1 MEDIHGVTV
10 GDGTNGAEVNSGA
23 DVSVSE
29 RRALISRHVLSWCEA
44 GIVESTR
51 PELSAEAA
59 LLLAGGYV
67 DDETRTIMAERR
79 AVGRSFPDIGGWSDL
94 RYLTDEYTR
103 TCRRLSAARIG
114 PVQVVLERR
123 VQALEKRVN
132 SARSAVVRSS
142 RHFANSVRA
151 IRKDRRDGLHLD
163 VEQREALFVG
173 LTRTPVPAKST
184 TALSS
189 VADSGSAALDKL
201 AGRLAR
207 IEGSGLLADAGR
219 RMAEVLDGLAPH
231 DDDSVAGKVAGKYD
245 ALLYLA
251 GNVYD
256 RIESSNAWHSD
267 HFVVQR
273 NQLDL
278 ADEITQIAVDTVAL
292 RSILAE
298 LDEAADLARDEAT
311 RASIASRTRA
321 LGDVW
326 DQLVERVAA
335 LARIGDLV
343 SRAEEQLSSQRAVEH
358 AASLDSRIDDLLAR
372 SGSRELSAANTH
384 YVGDQFDGVEE
395 LMFAHR
401 AALYG
406 DIALL
411 TSGNERPAP

>member
-1 MEDIHGVTV
+1 M

-23 DVSVSE
+23 DVSVAE
-29 RRALISRHVLSWCEA
+29 RRALISSHVLSWCEA
-44 GIVESTR
+44 GIVESNR
-51 PELSAEAA
+51 PELSTEVA

-67 DDETRTIMAERR
+67 DDETRAIMAERR
-79 AVGRSFPDIGGWSDL
+79 AVGRSFPDIGSWSEL

-123 VQALEKRVN
+123 VQALEKRVQA
-132 SARSAVVRSS
+132 ARSAVVRSN
-142 RHFANSVRA
+142 RHFASSVRA

-184 TALSS
+184 TGLGA
-189 VADSGSAALDKL
+189 VAGSGSAALDKL
-201 AGRLAR
+201 AGRLASL
-207 IEGSGLLADAGR
+207 EGSGVLADAGR

-231 DDDSVAGKVAGKYD
+231 DDDGVTGKYD

-278 ADEITQIAVDTVAL
+278 ADEITQISVDTVAL

-298 LDEAADLARDEAT
+298 LDEAANLARDEAT
-311 RASIASRTRA
+311 RASIDSRTRA
-321 LGDVW
+321 LGAVW

-384 YVGDQFDGVEE
+384 YVGDQFDGVDE
-395 LMFAHR
+395 LMLAHR

>member
-1 MEDIHGVTV
+1 MAEIHGVTV
-10 GDGTNGAEVNSGA
+10 GNGTNGAEVNSGA
-23 DVSVSE
+23 DVSVTE
-29 RRALISRHVLSWCEA
+29 RRALISSHVLSWCEA
-44 GIVESTR
+44 GIVESNR
-51 PELSAEAA
+51 PELSTEVA

-67 DDETRTIMAERR
+67 DDETRAIMAERR
-79 AVGRSFPDIGGWSDL
+79 AVGRSFPDIGSWSEL

-123 VQALEKRVN
+123 VQALEKRVQA
-132 SARSAVVRSS
+132 ARSAVVRSN
-142 RHFANSVRA
+142 RHFASSVRA

-184 TALSS
+184 TGLGA
-189 VADSGSAALDKL
+189 VAGSGSAALDKL
-201 AGRLAR
+201 AGRLASL
-207 IEGSGLLADAGR
+207 EGSGVLADAGR

-231 DDDSVAGKVAGKYD
+231 DDDGVSGKYD

-278 ADEITQIAVDTVAL
+278 ADEITQISVDTVAL

-298 LDEAADLARDEAT
+298 LDEAANLARDEAT
-311 RASIASRTRA
+311 RASIDSRTRA
-321 LGDVW
+321 LGAVW

-384 YVGDQFDGVEE
+384 YVGDQFDGVDE
-395 LMFAHR
+395 LMLAHR

>member
-1 MEDIHGVTV
+1 MAEIHGVTV

-23 DVSVSE
+23 DVSVTE
-29 RRALISRHVLSWCEA
+29 RRALISSHVRSWCEA
-44 GIVESTR
+44 GIVESNR
-51 PELSAEAA
+51 PELSTEVA

-67 DDETRTIMAERR
+67 DDETRAIMAERR
-79 AVGRSFPDIGGWSDL
+79 AVGRSFPDIGSWSEL

-123 VQALEKRVN
+123 VQALEKRVQA
-132 SARSAVVRSS
+132 ARSAVVRSN
-142 RHFANSVRA
+142 RHFASSVRA

-184 TALSS
+184 TGLGA
-189 VADSGSAALDKL
+189 VAGSGSAALDKL
-201 AGRLAR
+201 AGRLASL
-207 IEGSGLLADAGR
+207 EGSGVLADAGR

-231 DDDSVAGKVAGKYD
+231 DDDGVTGKYD

-278 ADEITQIAVDTVAL
+278 ADEITQISVDTVAL

-298 LDEAADLARDEAT
+298 LDEAANLARDEVT
-311 RASIASRTRA
+311 RASIDSRTRA
-321 LGDVW
+321 LGAVW

-384 YVGDQFDGVEE
+384 YVGDQFDGVDE
-395 LMFAHR
+395 LMLAHR

>member
-1 MEDIHGVTV
+1 MAEIHGVSV

-23 DVSVSE
+23 DVSVTE
-29 RRALISRHVLSWCEA
+29 RRALISSHVRTWCEA
-44 GIVESTR
+44 GIVESNR
-51 PELSAEAA
+51 PELSTEVA

-67 DDETRTIMAERR
+67 DDETRAIMAERR
-79 AVGRSFPDIGGWSDL
+79 AVGRSFPDIGGWSEL

-103 TCRRLSAARIG
+103 TCRRLNAARIG

-123 VQALEKRVN
+123 VQALEKRVH
-132 SARSAVVRSS
+132 SARSAVVRSN
-142 RHFANSVRA
+142 RHFASSVRA

-184 TALSS
+184 TGLGS
-189 VADSGSAALDKL
+189 VAGSGSAALDKL
-201 AGRLAR
+201 AGRLAS
-207 IEGSGLLADAGR
+207 IEGSGVLADAGR
-219 RMAEVLDGLAPH
+219 RVAEVLDVLTPH
-231 DDDSVAGKVAGKYD
+231 DDDGLAGRYD

-278 ADEITQIAVDTVAL
+278 ADEITQISVDTVAL

-311 RASIASRTRA
+311 RASIDSRIRA
-321 LGDVW
+321 LGAVW

-343 SRAEEQLSSQRAVEH
+343 SRAEDQLSSQRAVAH

>member
-1 MEDIHGVTV
+1 MAEIHGVTV

-23 DVSVSE
+23 DVSVAE
-29 RRALISRHVLSWCEA
+29 RRALISSHVLSWCEA
-44 GIVESTR
+44 GIVESNR
-51 PELSAEAA
+51 PELSTEVA

-67 DDETRTIMAERR
+67 DDETRAIMAERR
-79 AVGRSFPDIGGWSDL
+79 AVGRSFPDIGSWSEL

-123 VQALEKRVN
+123 VQALEKRVQA
-132 SARSAVVRSS
+132 ARSAVVRSN
-142 RHFANSVRA
+142 RHFASSVRA

-184 TALSS
+184 TGLGA
-189 VADSGSAALDKL
+189 VAGSGSAALDKL
-201 AGRLAR
+201 AGRLASL
-207 IEGSGLLADAGR
+207 EGSGVLADAGR

-231 DDDSVAGKVAGKYD
+231 DDDGVTGKYD

-278 ADEITQIAVDTVAL
+278 ADEITQISVDTVAL

-298 LDEAADLARDEAT
+298 LDEAANLARDEAT
-311 RASIASRTRA
+311 RASIDSRTRA
-321 LGDVW
+321 LGAVW

-384 YVGDQFDGVEE
+384 YVGDQFDGVDE
-395 LMFAHR
+395 LMLAHR

>member
-1 MEDIHGVTV
+1 MTDGREMR
-10 GDGTNGAEVNSGA
+10 DGTD
-23 DVSVSE
+23 DVFVVASVTE
-29 RRALISRHVLSWCEA
+29 RRTLISTRVREWCAA
-44 GIVESTR
+44 GTVESNR
-51 PELSAEAA
+51 PELSDDVA
-59 LLLAGGYV
+59 LLIAGGYG
-67 DDETRTIMAERR
+67 DESTRSILANRR
-79 AVGRSFPDIGGWSDL
+79 SVGRSFPEIGGFSEL
-94 RYLTDEYTR
+94 RYLTDELARTR
-103 TCRRLSAARIG
+103 RRLLATRIG

-123 VQALEKRVN
+123 VQALEKRVQ
-132 SARSAVVRSS
+132 SMRSAIVHSN
-142 RHFANSVRA
+142 RHFASSVRA

-163 VEQREALFVG
+163 VEQREALFAG
-173 LTRTPVPAKST
+173 LTRTPVPAKLPVGLGVV
-184 TALSS
+184 ASS
-189 VADSGSAALDKL
+189 GNAALDKL
-201 AGRLAR
+201 AAQFGKVQGTGV
-207 IEGSGLLADAGR
+207 IADAGR
-219 RMAEVLDGLAPH
+219 RIAEVLDGLV
-231 DDDSVAGKVAGKYD
+231 DSEPEGRAGEYD

-251 GNVYD
+251 GNLFD
-256 RIESSNAWHSD
+256 RIESSSAWHSD
-267 HFVVQR
+267 HFVIQR

-298 LDEAADLARDEAT
+298 LDDAETLARDEGT
-311 RASIASRTRA
+311 RAGIASRREA
-321 LGDVW
+321 LGAVW

-343 SRAEEQLSSQRAVEH
+343 ARAEDQLSSQRAVAH

-411 TSGNERPAP
+411 TSGNERRAP

>member
-1 MEDIHGVTV
+1 MAEIHGVTV
-10 GDGTNGAEVNSGA
+10 GDGTSGAEVNSGA
-23 DVSVSE
+23 DVSVTE
-29 RRALISRHVLSWCEA
+29 RRALISSHVRTWCEA
-44 GIVESTR
+44 GIVESNR
-51 PELSAEAA
+51 PELSTEVA

-67 DDETRTIMAERR
+67 DDETRAIMADRR
-79 AVGRSFPDIGGWSDL
+79 AVGRSFPDIGGWSEL

-132 SARSAVVRSS
+132 TARSAVVRSN
-142 RHFANSVRA
+142 RHFASSVRA

-184 TALSS
+184 TGLGS
-189 VADSGSAALDKL
+189 VAGSGSAALDKL
-201 AGRLAR
+201 AGRLAS
-207 IEGSGLLADAGR
+207 IEGSGVLADAGR
-219 RMAEVLDGLAPH
+219 RVAEVLDGLATH
-231 DDDSVAGKVAGKYD
+231 DDGGLAGKYD

-278 ADEITQIAVDTVAL
+278 ADEITQISVDTVAL

-298 LDEAADLARDEAT
+298 LDEAAGLARDEAT
-311 RASIASRTRA
+311 RASIDSRIRA
-321 LGDVW
+321 LGAVW

-343 SRAEEQLSSQRAVEH
+343 SRAEDQLSSQRAVAH

>member
-1 MEDIHGVTV
+1 MAEIHGVTA
-10 GDGTNGAEVNSGA
+10 GDGTSGAEVNSGA
-23 DVSVSE
+23 DVSVAE
-29 RRALISRHVLSWCEA
+29 RRALISSHVRIWCEA
-44 GIVESTR
+44 GIVESNR
-51 PELSAEAA
+51 PELSTEVA

-67 DDETRTIMAERR
+67 DDETRAVMANRR
-79 AVGRSFPDIGGWSDL
+79 AVGRSFPDIGGWSEL

-123 VQALEKRVN
+123 VQTLEKRVHA
-132 SARSAVVRSS
+132 ARSAVVRSH
-142 RHFANSVRA
+142 RHFAGSVRA

-163 VEQREALFVG
+163 VDQREALFVG

-184 TALSS
+184 TGLGS
-189 VADSGSAALDKL
+189 VADSGSAVLDKL
-201 AGRLAR
+201 AGRLAS
-207 IEGSGLLADAGR
+207 IEGSGVLADAGR

-231 DDDSVAGKVAGKYD
+231 DDDGIAGKYD

-256 RIESSNAWHSD
+256 RIESSHAWHSD

-278 ADEITQIAVDTVAL
+278 ADEITQISVDTVAL

-298 LDEAADLARDEAT
+298 LDEAADLARDAAT
-311 RASIASRTRA
+311 RESIDSRTRA
-321 LGDVW
+321 LGAVW

>member
-1 MEDIHGVTV
+1 MAEIHGVTV
-10 GDGTNGAEVNSGA
+10 GEGTSGAEVNSGA
-23 DVSVSE
+23 DVSVAE
-29 RRALISRHVLSWCEA
+29 RRALISSHVRTWCEA
-44 GIVESTR
+44 GIVESNR
-51 PELSAEAA
+51 PELSTEVA

-67 DDETRTIMAERR
+67 DDETRAIMADRR
-79 AVGRSFPDIGGWSDL
+79 AVGRSFPDIGGWSEL

-132 SARSAVVRSS
+132 TARSAVVRSN
-142 RHFANSVRA
+142 RHFASSVRA

-184 TALSS
+184 TGLGS
-189 VADSGSAALDKL
+189 VAGSGSAALDKL
-201 AGRLAR
+201 AGRLAS
-207 IEGSGLLADAGR
+207 IEGSGVLADAGR
-219 RMAEVLDGLAPH
+219 RVAPSRRAPRPH
-231 DDDSVAGKVAGKYD
+231 DDGGLAGKYD

-278 ADEITQIAVDTVAL
+278 ADEISQISVDTVAL

-311 RASIASRTRA
+311 RASIDSRIRA
-321 LGDVW
+321 LGAVW

-343 SRAEEQLSSQRAVEH
+343 SRAEDQLSSQRAVAH

>member
-1 MEDIHGVTV
+1 MAEIHGVTV

-23 DVSVSE
+23 DVSVAE
-29 RRALISRHVLSWCEA
+29 RRALISSHVRSWCEA
-44 GIVESTR
+44 GIVESNR
-51 PELSAEAA
+51 PELSTEVA

-67 DDETRTIMAERR
+67 DDETRAIMAERR
-79 AVGRSFPDIGGWSDL
+79 VVGRSFPDIGSWSEL

-123 VQALEKRVN
+123 VQALEKRVQA
-132 SARSAVVRSS
+132 ARSAVVRSN
-142 RHFANSVRA
+142 RHFAGSVRA

-184 TALSS
+184 TGLGA
-189 VADSGSAALDKL
+189 VAGSGSAALDKL
-201 AGRLAR
+201 AGRLASL
-207 IEGSGLLADAGR
+207 EGSGVLADAGR

-231 DDDSVAGKVAGKYD
+231 DDDGVTGKYD

-278 ADEITQIAVDTVAL
+278 ADEITQISVDTVAL

-298 LDEAADLARDEAT
+298 LDEAANLARDEVT
-311 RASIASRTRA
+311 RASIDSRTRA
-321 LGDVW
+321 LGAVW

-384 YVGDQFDGVEE
+384 YVGDQFDGVDE
-395 LMFAHR
+395 LMLAHR